1 MKFEWDPVK
10 ALRNKKKHG
19 ITFSEALTV
28 FNDPL
33 ELTIPDP
40 DHSSGEFRF
49 LSIGKSDKGK
59 LQIVSYTENQNGIIR
74 IINSRKAT
82 PREKRQYEHNR

>member
-1 MKFEWDPVK
+1 MDFEWNPNK
-10 ALRNKKKHG
+10 ASSNKKKHG

-33 ELTIPDP
+33 ELTIADP
-40 DHSSGEFRF
+40 DHSLDEFRF

-59 LQIVSYTENQNGIIR
+59 LQIVSYTEKQNGIIR
-74 IINSRKAT
+74 IISSRKAT
-82 PREKRQYEHNR
+82 RMERKQYEHNR

>member
-1 MKFEWDPVK
+1 MDFEWNPDK
-10 ALRNKKKHG
+10 ASSNKKKHG

-33 ELTIPDP
+33 ELMIADP
-40 DHSSGEFRF
+40 DHSLDEFRF

-59 LQIVSYTENQNGIIR
+59 LQIVSYTEKQNDIIR
-74 IINSRKAT
+74 IISSRKAT
-82 PREKRQYEHNR
+82 RMERKQYEHN